1 MHIKEVTYCSESL
14 QQLDRQARQ
23 RRVVLVVN
31 ILGQDDYEIVAM
43 AAVLRQGLLQRGHDV
58 GRRLQAD
65 DVVGDGEGQFDCLDQ
80 DLTRTF
86 RARAGRKK
94 KYRKYNQI

>member
-1 MHIKEVTYCSESL
+1 
-14 QQLDRQARQ
+14 
-23 RRVVLVVN
+23 
-31 ILGQDDYEIVAM
+31 M

-80 DLTRTF
+80 DLTGTF
-86 RARAGRKK
+86 RARAGRRKK
-94 KYRKYNQI
+94 IQKI